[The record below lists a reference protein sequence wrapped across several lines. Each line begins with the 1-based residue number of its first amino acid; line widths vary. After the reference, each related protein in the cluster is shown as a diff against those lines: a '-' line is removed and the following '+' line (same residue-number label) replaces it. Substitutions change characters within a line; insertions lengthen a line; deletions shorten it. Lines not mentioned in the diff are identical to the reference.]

1 MDCID
6 QSDRGGNLFYE
17 LKKAHKNI
25 AVWQDRRLL
34 QLVRARAKVLE
45 DRGILADLIPEVYDG
60 ESLGEALAVKLQR
73 KKIVLPRARKG
84 NQKLVKIL
92 KKQGGQVS
100 DIPTYDT
107 VYEKSS
113 LIHIDREIESDSI
126 DCVVFTSASTVKGF
140 VEVPGFW
147 ITPKLLRHALE
158 NRQKLRQT
166 IMECRHICQKKQPL
180 IACRTGC

>member
-1 MDCID
+1 MDRIY
-6 QSDRGGNLFYE
+6 QSDRSGNLFDE
-17 LKKAHKNI
+17 LKKAHKDIRSLAGAQI
-25 AVWQDRRLL
+25 AAIGQGT
-34 QLVRARAKVLE
+34 AKVLE
-45 DRGILADLIPEVYDG
+45 DRGILVDLIPEVYDG
-60 ESLGEALAVKLQR
+60 ESLGEALAVKLQGGE
-73 KKIVLPRARKG
+73 KILLPRARKG

-92 KKQGGQVS
+92 KEQGGQVS

-126 DCVVFTSASTVKGF
+126 DCIVFTSASTVKGF
-140 VEVPGFW
+140 VESTGLW

-158 NRQKLRQT
+158 NRQKLRQM

-180 IACRTGC
+180 IRL